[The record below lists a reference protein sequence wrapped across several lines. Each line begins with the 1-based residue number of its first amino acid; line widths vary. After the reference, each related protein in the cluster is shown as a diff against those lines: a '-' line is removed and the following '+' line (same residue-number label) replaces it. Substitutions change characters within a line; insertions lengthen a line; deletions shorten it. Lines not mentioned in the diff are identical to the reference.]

1 MEYFILVSFHE
12 EERAAK
18 KRRKGP
24 FLYCVERKDRKIEK
38 GLYLIRLAV
47 CLPKYY
53 LETEPMT
60 PQQRMCYFEGLHLP
74 REGPFCHYLMEPEAP
89 LSDEW
94 GRLLVKNA
102 KIRPSAMIILTEE
115 GRNPKEWI
123 AASARYVHD
132 FYLVTEKPEEI
143 EELREE
149 LAEEFGIPIQVTNS
163 VKKINPL
170 GGQTTLLI
178 AGQNRYDLSPAFLAR
193 VDYFLP
199 LCRREME
206 NMVKR
211 VDFMRCLD
219 ICDLLK
225 S

>member
-1 MEYFILVSFHE
+1 
-12 EERAAK
+12 
-18 KRRKGP
+18 
-24 FLYCVERKDRKIEK
+24 
-38 GLYLIRLAV
+38 
-47 CLPKYY
+47 
-53 LETEPMT
+53 MT
-60 PQQRMCYFEGLHLP
+60 PQQRVCYFEGMHLP
-74 REGPFCHYLMEPEAP
+74 KEGPFCHYLMEPEEP

-102 KIRPSAMIILTEE
+102 KIRPSTMIILTEE

-132 FYLVTEKPEEI
+132 FYLVTENPGEL

-149 LAEEFGIPIQVTNS
+149 LAEEFGIPILVTDS
-163 VKKINPL
+163 IKKINPS
-170 GGQTTLLI
+170 GGQTTLLT
-178 AGQNRYDLSPAFLAR
+178 R

-199 LCRREME
+199 LCRQEVE

-211 VDFMRCLD
+211 ADFVRCLD